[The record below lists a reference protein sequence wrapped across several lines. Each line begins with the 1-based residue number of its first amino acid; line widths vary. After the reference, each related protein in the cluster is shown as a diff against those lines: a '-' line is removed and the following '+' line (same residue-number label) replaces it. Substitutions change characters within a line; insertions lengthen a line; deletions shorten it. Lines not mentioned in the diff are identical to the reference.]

1 MLFNSI
7 DFLIFFPIVVLIY
20 YVIPR
25 RIKHIWLLAASY
37 YFYMCWN
44 AKYAILIII
53 STLVTYIC
61 GILLKRVKYRKA
73 VLAGS
78 IIINLGIL
86 LYYKYADFLVATV
99 VRVFS
104 LAGIKITV
112 PVFDI
117 ILPVGI
123 SFYTFQALGYT
134 IDVYRNRVEA
144 ETDIIKYALF
154 VSFFPQLVAGPIER
168 SENLLKQ
175 FDKPQKFDF
184 ERAREGFL
192 LMLWGYYLK
201 IVIADR
207 IAPFVDTVYGDH
219 IGYPGMYLVVATVL
233 FAMQIYCDF
242 AGYSTIAIGAAKIL
256 GIDLME
262 NFRAPYLATTVA
274 GFWRGW
280 HISLTTWFKD
290 YLYIPLG
297 GNRKGKFRK
306 YLNKL
311 IVFLISGLWH
321 GADFTFVIWGGL
333 NGLYQIIGEVLL
345 PVRRKASQMLH
356 FNGGSLPGRLLR
368 IFTTFVFVDFAWI
381 FFRADKGVMN
391 AMQIIK
397 SMIFTW
403 NPGVLFNG
411 SLFNCGIDKL
421 NFILLFLAVLLLL
434 FADICKLKDIK
445 IRDFILRRVC
455 WMRWVIIAASTGLIL
470 LFGKWGPAF
479 DKASFIYF
487 QF

>member
-1 MLFNSI
+1 
-7 DFLIFFPIVVLIY
+7 
-20 YVIPR
+20 
-25 RIKHIWLLAASY
+25 
-37 YFYMCWN
+37 MCWN

-154 VSFFPQLVAGPIER
+154 VSFFSQLVAGPIER

-175 FDKPQKFDF
+175 FDKPKKFDF

-242 AGYSTIAIGAAKIL
+242 AGYSTIAIVLRRSWESIL
-256 GIDLME
+256 
-262 NFRAPYLATTVA
+262 
-274 GFWRGW
+274 WR
-280 HISLTTWFKD
+280 
-290 YLYIPLG
+290 
-297 GNRKGKFRK
+297 
-306 YLNKL
+306 
-311 IVFLISGLWH
+311 ISGH
-321 GADFTFVIWGGL
+321 RIWQRQSRGFGVD
-333 NGLYQIIGEVLL
+333 G
-345 PVRRKASQMLH
+345 
-356 FNGGSLPGRLLR
+356 
-368 IFTTFVFVDFAWI
+368 IFH
-381 FFRADKGVMN
+381 
-391 AMQIIK
+391 
-397 SMIFTW
+397 
-403 NPGVLFNG
+403 
-411 SLFNCGIDKL
+411 
-421 NFILLFLAVLLLL
+421 
-434 FADICKLKDIK
+434 
-445 IRDFILRRVC
+445 
-455 WMRWVIIAASTGLIL
+455 
-470 LFGKWGPAF
+470 
-479 DKASFIYF
+479 
-487 QF
+487 